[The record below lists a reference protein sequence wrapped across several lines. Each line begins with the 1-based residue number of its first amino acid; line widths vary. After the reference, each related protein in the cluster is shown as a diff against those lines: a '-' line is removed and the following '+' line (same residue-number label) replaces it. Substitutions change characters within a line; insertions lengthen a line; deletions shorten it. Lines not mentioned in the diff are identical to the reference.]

1 VSSNR
6 LALVYSIRKK
16 EKKMKKFYVL
26 FAVLAIVALALSAC
40 GPAEEAHAQVAYGNT
55 GGA

>member
-1 VSSNR
+1 
-6 LALVYSIRKK
+6 
-16 EKKMKKFYVL
+16 MKKFYVL